1 MQKDN
6 GKKERESLF
15 RSGTNTYKIT
25 KKCQGTR
32 QGRLQGTPGLL
43 TSPDDHKSYALGWG
57 WQGEHWREDERVWG
71 ALKSKATFTANALP
85 NCHHG
90 KRNKTI
96 GLIEKQKDNHSPKKP
111 KPPQNEN

>member
-1 MQKDN
+1 MIRQIISISYFQWYEGRDTTGQTTKGPIPNNQRNVQKDN

-43 TSPDDHKSYALGWG
+43 TSPDDHKS
-57 WQGEHWREDERVWG
+57 
-71 ALKSKATFTANALP
+71 
-85 NCHHG
+85 
-90 KRNKTI
+90 
-96 GLIEKQKDNHSPKKP
+96 
-111 KPPQNEN
+111 